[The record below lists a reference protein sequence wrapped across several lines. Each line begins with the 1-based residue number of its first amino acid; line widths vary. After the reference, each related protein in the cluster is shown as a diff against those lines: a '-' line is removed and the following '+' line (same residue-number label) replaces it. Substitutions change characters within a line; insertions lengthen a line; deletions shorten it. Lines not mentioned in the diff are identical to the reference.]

1 MTTVTHYTHGR
12 PASPLAQEPVID
24 PDRLFFV
31 TVQDNGRNGFL
42 AGPFETHQ
50 EALDLVRQAKSLAEA
65 QNPWAAFYAY
75 GTASLPRDY
84 PRMPTGIFNKQ
95 LEINT
100 HAQHATA

>member
-1 MTTVTHYTHGR
+1 MNTSVTHYTHGR

-31 TVQDNGRNGFL
+31 TVRNDSRVGYL

-50 EALDLVRQAKSLAEA
+50 EALDAVPQAKSLAHA
-65 QNPWAAFYAY
+65 RDPWAVFYSF

-84 PRMPTGIFNKQ
+84 PRMPAGIFNKQ
-95 LEINT
+95 LEEVN
-100 HAQHATA
+100 AYAC